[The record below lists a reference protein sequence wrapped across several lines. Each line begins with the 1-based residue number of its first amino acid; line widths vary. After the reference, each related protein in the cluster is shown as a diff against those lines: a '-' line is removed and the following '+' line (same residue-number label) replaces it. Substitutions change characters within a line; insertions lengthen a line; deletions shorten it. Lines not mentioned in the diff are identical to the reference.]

1 MQKFTILRSVA
12 PLILI
17 LALAVLTASSCNST
31 SKYGCPNKLESG
43 SGLR

>member
-31 SKYGCPNKLESG
+31 VNMVALISWNQVPV
-43 SGLR
+43 